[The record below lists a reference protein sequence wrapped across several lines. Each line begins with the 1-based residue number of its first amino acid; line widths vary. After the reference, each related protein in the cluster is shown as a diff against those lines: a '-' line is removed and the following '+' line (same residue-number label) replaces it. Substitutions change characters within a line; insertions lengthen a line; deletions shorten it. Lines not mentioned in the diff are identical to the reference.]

1 MIALNAIALILM
13 FIPFVIITMTY
24 IIIVFIIA
32 IICITHDGRG
42 NKCLLLLA
50 SNELNSVNAFL
61 FVKLGD
67 DPILL
72 FFLIALL
79 FH

>member
-1 MIALNAIALILM
+1 MIALNAIVLILI
-13 FIPFVIITMTY
+13 FIPCVIITMTW

-32 IICITHDGRG
+32 IIYIPHDGRG
-42 NKCLLLLA
+42 NKYLLLLA
-50 SNELNSVNAFL
+50 SNELNSVNVFL

-67 DPILL
+67 DAIL
-72 FFLIALL
+72 LL